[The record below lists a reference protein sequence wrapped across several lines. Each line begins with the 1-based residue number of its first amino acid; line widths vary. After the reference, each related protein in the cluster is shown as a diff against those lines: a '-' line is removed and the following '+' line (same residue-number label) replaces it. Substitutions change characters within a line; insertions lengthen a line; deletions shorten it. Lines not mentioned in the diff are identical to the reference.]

1 VFIKITYGKTTKYKM
16 MLWINVPCPRN
27 LAMEISVTD
36 MAKLPTIS
44 NIEVAAV
51 ICALSTI
58 VLIFSLLLE
67 LDKFAGAISP
77 EVGRSLLKMKTKSTV
92 LLWYLI

>member
-1 VFIKITYGKTTKYKM
+1 MKV
-16 MLWINVPCPRN
+16 W
-27 LAMEISVTD
+27 VTD
-36 MAKLPTIS
+36 MTKLPIIS

-51 ICALSTI
+51 ICALITI

-67 LDKFAGAISP
+67 LDTFVGAISP

-92 LLWYLI
+92 LL